1 MENSFE
7 TKPKSSK
14 GLTILL
20 TIVALIL
27 LASVV
32 VLFYR
37 LNDTKK
43 QAAET
48 EQYLET
54 QKSSLTNELQD
65 LIGEYDGLK
74 SNNDSLNMKLTEQQE
89 KIKKLIGYQASN
101 IQKIKLYEKELKT
114 LRDVLKS
121 YIAQVDSLTTR
132 NQELIT
138 ENSDVK
144 GKLDVARNDNV
155 KLSAEKEDL
164 SSKVQKAAVITTS
177 NVSVSPLNKRGK
189 VEDNAGKITKLKV
202 DFTLREN
209 AIAAAGAKDIYIRIT
224 RPDDLVLAYSEG
236 DVFSFQGEN
245 IVYSAKRQVEYD
257 NKDIEVSI
265 YWDNNNQ
272 LIVGTYTVDIFTDGA
287 LIGTTKFI
295 IKKK

>member
-7 TKPKSSK
+7 TKPKSGK

-27 LASVV
+27 LAAVV

-43 QAAET
+43 QANET

-54 QKSSLTNELQD
+54 QKKSLTNELQD
-65 LIGEYDGLK
+65 LIGEYDALK
-74 SNNDSLNMKLTEQQE
+74 TNNDSLNFKLTEQQE
-89 KIKKLIGYQASN
+89 KIKKLLNYQASN

-132 NQELIT
+132 NQQLIQ
-138 ENSDVK
+138 ENTDVRSR
-144 GKLDVARNDNV
+144 LDVAREENV
-155 KLSAEKEDL
+155 KLSTEKEDL

-177 NVSVSPLNKRGK
+177 NIVVTPLNKRGK
-189 VEDNAGKITKLKV
+189 EEDKSSRITKLKV
-202 DFTLREN
+202 CFTMREN
-209 AIAAAGAKDIYIRIT
+209 AIAAAGSKEVYIRIT
-224 RPDDLVLAYSEG
+224 RPDEMVLAYSEA
-236 DVFSFQGEN
+236 DVFDFQGQQ
-245 IVYSAKRQVEYD
+245 IVYSAKRQIEYD
-257 NKDIEVSI
+257 NKDLDVCIF
-265 YWDNNNQ
+265 WDNNNKI
-272 LIVGTYTVDIFTDGA
+272 IVGTYTVDIFTDSA
-287 LIGTTKFI
+287 LIGTTKFT
-295 IKKK
+295 IKK